1 MTPKAEKTDPHDCNA
16 AGPGHELLSVDEAL
30 ARIVALTEPLPGVER
45 VAVRGALGRVLAA
58 DVAAAVDVPPYTNS
72 AMDGFALRGD
82 DLETAARNGLRL
94 VGESF
99 AGHPY
104 DGPVGEGECVRI
116 MTGAVMPAG
125 TDTVVM
131 QEATAVDGDT
141 VRVSPGGKPGMNVR
155 SAGEDLRAGGTA
167 LAAGTRLKPVD
178 LGLLASVGIAEVPV
192 RRPVRVAFFS
202 TGDELCSI
210 GEPLREGCLYDSNRY
225 TLYGMLTRFGAE
237 VIDLGVVRDT
247 REAIEQAFRDAAAM
261 ADVVITSGGVS
272 VGEADFVKETLDR
285 LGGIDFWKIAMKP
298 GKPLA
303 FGRLDGGAWF
313 FGLPGNP
320 VSVMVT
326 FYQFVRPALR
336 RLSGETPKPELWLR
350 APCLSRL
357 KKGKGRTEFQRG
369 VLTTGP
375 DGQLAVETTGAQ
387 GSGILHSMSIA
398 DCFIRLPAESGDV
411 EPGTLVDIQPFEGV
425 V

>member
-1 MTPKAEKTDPHDCNA
+1 MSQNHDPHDCCGPADAVKPLAVEA
-16 AGPGHELLSVDEAL
+16 ALQ
-30 ARIVALTEPLPGVER
+30 RILDLTEPLHGQER
-45 VAVRGALGRVLAA
+45 VAVRAALGRVLAA
-58 DVAAAVDVPPYTNS
+58 DVHASVDVPPYTNS
-72 AMDGFALRGD
+72 AMDGYALRGA
-82 DLETAARNGLRL
+82 DLDLAASDGLRL

-99 AGHPY
+99 AGHPFP
-104 DGPVGEGECVRI
+104 GTVAAGECVRI

-125 TDTVVM
+125 CDTVVM
-131 QEATAVDGDT
+131 QEATT
-141 VRVSPGGKPGMNVR
+141 VSGETIRIAPGGKTGMNVR
-155 SAGEDLRAGGTA
+155 HAGEDLRAGAVA
-167 LAAGTRLKPVD
+167 LSAGMRLKPVD

-192 RRPVRVAFFS
+192 RRRIRVAFFS

-225 TLYGMLTRFGAE
+225 TLYGMLTRAGAD
-237 VIDLGVVRDT
+237 VLDLGVVRDT
-247 REAIEQAFRDAAAM
+247 REAIEQAFRDAAAL

-285 LGGIDFWKIAMKP
+285 LGGIDFWRIAMKP

-303 FGRLDGGAWF
+303 FGRLDGGAYF

-336 RLSGETPKPELWLR
+336 RLAGERATPEVWLR
-350 APCLSRL
+350 APCLSPL
-357 KKGKGRTEFQRG
+357 KKSPGRTEFQRG
-369 VLTTGP
+369 VLTSGP
-375 DGQLAVETTGAQ
+375 DGQLAVQTSGAQ
-387 GSGILHSMSIA
+387 GSGILHSMSVA

-411 EPGTLVDIQPFEGV
+411 EAGTLVDVQPFDGIV
-425 V
+425 

>member
-1 MTPKAEKTDPHDCNA
+1 MSTTPDPHDCNTPA
-16 AGPGHELLSVDEAL
+16 PGSARPLSVDQAL
-30 ARIVALTEPLPGVER
+30 ERILALTAPVDGQER
-45 VAVRGALGRVLAA
+45 VAVRAALGRVLAE
-58 DVAAAVDVPPYTNS
+58 DVCAAVDVPPYTNS
-72 AMDGFALRGD
+72 AMDGYALRGA
-82 DLETAARNGLRL
+82 DLDAAAGDGLRL
-94 VGESF
+94 VGDSF
-99 AGHPY
+99 AGHPFE
-104 DGPVGEGECVRI
+104 GAVGDGECVRI
-116 MTGAVMPAG
+116 MTGAVMPEGA
-125 TDTVVM
+125 DTVVM
-131 QEATAVDGDT
+131 QEATTVDGDT
-141 VRVSPGGKPGMNVR
+141 VKVAPGGKPGMNVR
-155 SAGEDLRAGGTA
+155 GAGEDLRAGNVA
-167 LAAGTRLKPVD
+167 LVAGTRLKPVD
-178 LGLLASVGIAEVPV
+178 IGLLASVGIPEVPV
-192 RRPVRVAFFS
+192 RRRVRVAFFS

-210 GEPLREGCLYDSNRY
+210 GEVLREGCLYDSNRY

-247 REAIEQAFRDAAAM
+247 REAIEQAFHDAAAM

-285 LGGIDFWKIAMKP
+285 LGGIDFWRIAMKP

-336 RLSGETPKPELWLR
+336 RIAGENSGPELWLR

-375 DGQLAVETTGAQ
+375 DGQLAVDTTGAQ
-387 GSGILHSMSIA
+387 GSGILHSMSVA
-398 DCFIRLPAESGDV
+398 DCFIRLPADSGDV
-411 EPGTLVDIQPFEGV
+411 EPGTLVDVQPFEGV